1 MVDFYSLAID
11 KLYLILKEGL
21 EKLFVEEEMEKT
33 EIDFLVEVPQ
43 DKKFGDFATNIAMV
57 AAKIFKK
64 NPFELAEK
72 ILKNISLSDTF
83 FSKFEIKKPGFINF
97 FLGDEWYG
105 SVLKEVLYERENF
118 GKTDYGKGKRVILE
132 YVSANPTGPMHIGNA
147 RGGAI
152 GDSLAEC
159 FKFAGFEVLKEFYV
173 NDAGNQIEKFKK
185 SLNLRY
191 EQIFLEEENFE
202 MPQDCY
208 LGEDIKEHAEN
219 FAKIYKDEFMNKDVE
234 ERKTALLNYAL
245 PLNIKNLR
253 LDLEKY
259 KVFYDNWFFESSLY
273 ENNLVFD
280 IVKVLEEKGYTFKKD
295 GATWFSFTKCGGDK
309 DEVLIRDNGVPTY
322 FASDIAYHF
331 DKFKKRGFDIA
342 IDIWGAD
349 HHGHIKRL
357 KAALLVLGINSN
369 FLEVVL
375 MQMVR
380 LVEKGKTLKLS
391 KRAGNTITLNSLLGI
406 IPIDVARFFFNMKEP
421 NTHFDFD
428 LDLARQES
436 DKNPVYYVQYA
447 YARACGILK
456 KLKQKENNLDFKN
469 VNFNISKTKEE
480 IELIKQIARFPTEII
495 KAVETYN
502 PSRITHFCFDLAT
515 LFHKFYVNCKIKDQ
529 KEEILRFRICLC
541 VAVLNVLKN
550 SFSIL
555 KIEAKREV

>member
-33 EIDFLVEVPQ
+33 EIDFFFVFSQ

-245 PLNIKNLR
+245 PLNIKNLK

-273 ENNLVFD
+273 ENNSVFD

-515 LFHKFYVNCKIKDQ
+515 FFHKFYVNCKIKDQ

>member
-11 KLYLILKEGL
+11 KLYSILRQGL
-21 EKLFVEEEMEKT
+21 EKLFVEEGLEKT

-43 DKKFGDFATNIAMV
+43 EKKFGDFATNVAMV
-57 AAKIFKK
+57 AAKTFKK

-72 ILKNISLSDTF
+72 ILKNISLDGTF
-83 FSKFEIKKPGFINF
+83 FSKFEVKKPGFINF
-97 FLGDEWYG
+97 FLGDEWYS
-105 SVLKEVLYERENF
+105 SVLKEVLNEGENF
-118 GKTDYGKGKRVILE
+118 GKTDYGKGKKVILE

-191 EQIFLEEENFE
+191 EQIFLKDENFK

-219 FAKIYKDEFMNKDVE
+219 FAKIYKDEFMKKDIE

-245 PLNIKNLR
+245 PLNIKNLK

-259 KVFYDNWFFESSLY
+259 KVLYDNWFFESSLY
-273 ENNLVFD
+273 EDNSVFD
-280 IVKVLEEKGYTFKKD
+280 IVKALEEKGYTFKKD

-309 DEVLIRDNGVPTY
+309 DEVLIRDSGVPTY

-331 DKFKKRGFDIA
+331 NKLKKRKFDIA

-357 KAALLVLGINSN
+357 KAALGVLGVDFNS
-369 FLEVVL
+369 LEVVL

-391 KRAGNTITLNSLLGI
+391 KRAGNTITLNSLLDI

-456 KLKQKENNLDFKN
+456 KLEQEENSLDLKN
-469 VNFNISKTKEE
+469 VDFNILKTTEE
-480 IELIKQIARFPTEII
+480 IELIKQIAKFPSEII
-495 KAVETYN
+495 NAALTYN
-502 PSRITHFCFDLAT
+502 PSRIAHFCFDLST
-515 LFHKFYVNCKIKDQ
+515 LFHKFYVNCKIKGQ
-529 KEEILRFRICLC
+529 EEEVLRFRVCLC

-555 KIEAKREV
+555 KIEAKKEV